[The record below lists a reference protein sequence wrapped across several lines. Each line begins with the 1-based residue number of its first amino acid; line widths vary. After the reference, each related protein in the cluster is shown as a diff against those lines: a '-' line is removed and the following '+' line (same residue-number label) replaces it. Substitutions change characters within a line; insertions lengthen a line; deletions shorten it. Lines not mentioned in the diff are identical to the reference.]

1 MADTLTP
8 TQRSERMSRI
18 RGKDTRPELVLRR
31 AVHASGLRYR
41 LHVRRIPGSPDLVFP
56 KYGAVVFVHGC
67 FWHQHAGCKSA
78 HIPKSNSKFWD
89 LKFKLNKERDRRN
102 ARELRVVGWRVAVVW
117 ECQVA
122 DAAST
127 GRTVARVHKFLT
139 GDMRAGEL
147 PR

>member
-31 AVHASGLRYR
+31 AIHASGLRYR
-41 LHVRRIPGSPDLVFP
+41 LHGRKIPGSPDLVFP

-78 HIPKSNSKFWD
+78 HIPKSNSEFWD

-102 ARELRVVGWRVAVVW
+102 ARELRVLGWRVAVVW

-127 GRTVARVHKFLT
+127 RRTVARVHKFLT
-139 GDMRAGEL
+139 SGMRAGKQ
-147 PR
+147 PG

>member
-31 AVHASGLRYR
+31 AIHASGLRYR

-78 HIPKSNSKFWD
+78 HIPKSNSEFWD

-102 ARELRVVGWRVAVVW
+102 ARELRVLGWRVAVVW

-127 GRTVARVHKFLT
+127 RRTVARVHKFLT
-139 GDMRAGEL
+139 GGMRAGKQ